1 MGPRIERKRQ
11 WVSQYESND
20 ILIRRQ
26 RVTGRTV
33 RPKHII
39 LCIIPGIILLSFV
52 SDVKNLNEYAE
63 TLRRRM
69 LLCKK
74 TPYVSPDQAVNEM
87 PEILMTDGNEMKG
100 VRGVGDTDISSM
112 MEKPKPTY
120 LTMCEELVKRNQN
133 TMEKED
139 KGNFLPPLT
148 GTEWLVMREQEAV
161 CRDWANP
168 HHRLMDMIASQ
179 LVAYA
184 GASFG
189 IKYDH
194 DCHQFIRSQ
203 HEFAFDVTTI
213 QEIYPQLPLR
223 LNENL
228 VNIGDIIWTLC
239 DNCIKEQGFSNPN
252 SAHHCLLYPEPSS
265 LASNSLT
272 TMGRVQQHQQHTEG
286 VIDGDNEGEIQW
298 DDRRKLA
305 PPMPSALEA
314 ALPLVKNRLYHAAI
328 DYSKKSAIPD
338 HDPRSGAVIYI
349 DETSMNIPFRVFAGQ
364 MPKHATHISILT
376 SPKCVEATLK
386 PNNIHCIDYANRLKL
401 YMEKHFNYG
410 DAEVSFDI
418 VGSTATTFSR
428 LILTHNL
435 LCAPG
440 TITCL
445 LPSLVRQ
452 ASKETIILESVDETQ
467 TFHWFSSFSNHAE
480 NIKVIPLS
488 QDDLYAEDA
497 DQINISKN
505 TPEFVIPQH
514 NEPIKNSAP
523 PQSNV
528 EGDAP
533 PSKSDENIPTLDTQR
548 SRDVPFLTIE
558 SEESSIPFEISK
570 QDDTE
575 KVDDGTEGDLVDLS
589 VDSVKKPSDT
599 KGGSA
604 DDVLFNIMKGAEA
617 ENTSTPP
624 KGSPQLVQGA
634 EGSTETP
641 IRDWEGSNDG
651 ELDFSNF
658 GGGEANDFAV
668 AYNDKSGATVE
679 QQNQKEATTTTS
691 NTTVPVPGLEELED
705 LFEESSTSNGGRFGN
720 RQK

>member
-20 ILIRRQ
+20 KPLSSQ
-26 RVTGRTV
+26 RVSRRIV

-39 LCIIPGIILLSFV
+39 LGIIPGIILFSFV
-52 SDVKNLNEYAE
+52 SDLKNLNEYTEA
-63 TLRRRM
+63 LKRRM
-69 LLCKK
+69 LLCNK

-87 PEILMTDGNEMKG
+87 PEILMTDGDEMMG

-112 MEKPKPTY
+112 VEKPKPTY
-120 LTMCEELVKRNQN
+120 LTMCEELVKRNKN

-148 GTEWLVMREQEAV
+148 GTEWLVMREEEAV

-203 HEFAFDVTTI
+203 HEYAFDVTTI

-228 VNIGDIIWTLC
+228 VGIGDIIWTLC

-265 LASNSLT
+265 LSSSSLT
-272 TMGRVQQHQQHTEG
+272 TMGRVQQHQHQTEG
-286 VIDGDNEGEIQW
+286 VIDGDNDAEIQW

-305 PPMPSALEA
+305 PPLPSALEA

-328 DYSKKSAIPD
+328 DYSKKSDIPD

-349 DETSMNIPFRVFAGQ
+349 DETSMNIPYRVFAEQ
-364 MPKHATHISILT
+364 MPKHASHISILT

-386 PNNIHCIDYANRLKL
+386 PNNINCIDYANRLKL

-452 ASKETIILESVDETQ
+452 GSKETIILESVDETN

-480 NIKVIPLS
+480 NIKVLPLS

-497 DQINISKN
+497 DQIDISKN
-505 TPEFVIPQH
+505 TPAFVIPQH
-514 NEPIKNSAP
+514 NAPMQVNAP

-533 PSKSDENIPTLDTQR
+533 PPKSNEKTTTLDTPR
-548 SRDVPFLTIE
+548 TGEIPVLTIE
-558 SEESSIPFEISK
+558 SEETSTPLENSK
-570 QDDTE
+570 QDDSA
-575 KVDDGTEGDLVDLS
+575 KVDDSTEGVPIDLS
-589 VDSVKKPSDT
+589 IDSAKKSSEIE
-599 KGGSA
+599 GGSA
-604 DDVLFNIMKGAEA
+604 DDVLFNIMQGTESEKM
-617 ENTSTPP
+617 SSSPR
-624 KGSPQLVQGA
+624 GSPQLVQGA
-634 EGSTETP
+634 DGSTETP

-668 AYNDKSGATVE
+668 AYNDKTDATTA
-679 QQNQKEATTTTS
+679 QQDQKEETTTTS
-691 NTTVPVPGLEELED
+691 NSTVPVPGLDQLDD
-705 LFEESSTSNGGRFGN
+705 LFGDSSTSDGRFGN